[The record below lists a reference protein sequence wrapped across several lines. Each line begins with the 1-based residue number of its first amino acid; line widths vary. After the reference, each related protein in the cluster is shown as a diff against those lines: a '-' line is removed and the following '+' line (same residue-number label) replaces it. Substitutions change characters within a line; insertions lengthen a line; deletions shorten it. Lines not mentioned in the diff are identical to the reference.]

1 MTQLKGLKQLSF
13 CTLAPLGATGL
24 LFVKNPNEL
33 FQRLCFEFD
42 SRHETFHKTDDSQR
56 NVKIKSF
63 ISWTPSEIRLDA
75 SVMAGK
81 SKGKGKGVG
90 KGKSNFI
97 RQRASQIVTESGILS
112 FSQKS
117 PC

>member
-1 MTQLKGLKQLSF
+1 M
-13 CTLAPLGATGL
+13 
-24 LFVKNPNEL
+24 KNPSEL
-33 FQRLCFEFD
+33 FQRLCFEFG

-56 NVKIKSF
+56 NVKIESF

-97 RQRASQIVTESGILS
+97 RQRVSQIVTESGILS
-112 FSQKS
+112 FSQKKVHS
-117 PC
+117 DTKFFIQNECASSLAHVGHG